1 MEELS
6 ELLEERD
13 IIVLE
18 GCFSKKRCLVDTRRE
33 RREEETV
40 WTLYP

>member
-13 IIVLE
+13 IIVLD
-18 GCFSKKRCLVDTRRE
+18 GCFSKKTLPGGYEERE
-33 RREEETV
+33 GKRKQCG
-40 WTLYP
+40 L